1 MANDILSSKKTSSRT
16 TMKTWLLAHI
26 DTRALESLRKAV
38 KHVARAILFFVVAI
52 TVKPLVLALRVICNI
67 RIGYFTSS
75 RIGHFALDIVWYLAT
90 KEKEEPVRKY
100 VDLFFLEP
108 ITSNDA
114 LEILV
119 RRKIRAIRVSRRLY
133 QILTSSPALENCLL
147 QPARNTQGS
156 RHPDDRVFR
165 AKETLS
171 FSKEENTAGW
181 RYLSK
186 YNISK
191 TSQIICLMVRDG
203 EYLRQANKEKG
214 LFRGT
219 SYHDYRNADI
229 EAYVET
235 AEYLAKK
242 GYVVFRMGKYMEQPL
257 VSTHPNVVD
266 YAFSDDR
273 CDLLDIWLMANC
285 GFCIS
290 TGTGLDAIAT
300 IFKRPTV
307 YVDLLP
313 LGDLWSSQHC
323 ITVPKKLNWTA
334 SGRLLSVHE
343 YMEHNHQ
350 SSEGYS
356 SNGIEVNA
364 LTSREILAVV
374 TEMEQRLNSAWEG
387 SDDDDRRQTRFWEVF
402 RSSPSFSQNHE
413 WINPKAI
420 AGTKFLFEH
429 QQEFLLKR

>member
-16 TMKTWLLAHI
+16 AMKTWLLAEI
-26 DTRALESLRKAV
+26 DTEALEGFRKVV
-38 KHVARAILFFVVAI
+38 KHTARAILFFVVTI
-52 TVKPLVLALRVICNI
+52 TVKPLVLALRVICSI

-75 RIGHFALDIVWYLAT
+75 RIGHFAPDVAWYLAT
-90 KEKEEPVRKY
+90 KGKEESVRKF

-108 ITSNDA
+108 TACNDA
-114 LEILV
+114 FEVLV
-119 RRKIRAIRVSRRLY
+119 RRRIRAIRVSKRLY
-133 QILTSSPALENCLL
+133 QILTSSPSLENCWL
-147 QPARNTQGS
+147 QPARNMHGS
-156 RHPDDRVFR
+156 RDPDGRVFK
-165 AKETLS
+165 AKEAFS

-186 YNISK
+186 YNISR
-191 TSQIICLMVRDG
+191 TSEIICLMVRDG
-203 EYLRQANKEKG
+203 EYLRQVNKEKG

-323 ITVPKKLNWTA
+323 ITVPKKLSWTA

-343 YMEHNHQ
+343 YMEHNHHD
-350 SSEGYS
+350 SEGYS

-364 LTSREILAVV
+364 LTPREILAAV
-374 TEMEQRLNSAWEG
+374 TEMEQRLNGVWKG
-387 SDDDDRRQTRFWEVF
+387 SDDDDRRQTQFWEVF
-402 RSSPSFSQNHE
+402 RSSPSFAQNHE

-420 AGTKFLFEH
+420 AGANFLFEH
-429 QQEFLLKR
+429 QQELLL